1 MKEVII
7 RYDIGNDNLE
17 DQFNSYCAKEARA
30 MREKMMNELPT
41 PPQNAVRES
50 NKERERERERERESG
65 REGYTYSTW
74 LGVRES
80 RNGINQNRTIKSEDD
95 ALVLSNTKA
104 SLSSSSSSSL
114 PLGPA
119 ARLEALAVQQREL
132 QEAISRAEQA
142 LGDLKVLQ
150 TKSHS
155 LLNNWTD

>member
-41 PPQNAVRES
+41 PPPNAVRES
-50 NKERERERERERESG
+50 NKERERERERESG

-104 SLSSSSSSSL
+104 SLSSSSSSL

-155 LLNNWTD
+155 LLNKWPA